1 MKYIFAL
8 ILLMSTSTI
17 IAKENLTIADGLTE
31 EQKADLM
38 LQAAQMQS
46 ANDAIPEITVPVVS
60 EVKEWAEVINVMGD
74 GLVNIAAKTGM
85 AVNDFSDSKVG
96 IFTMVVIGWNY
107 LGHDFTKF
115 IFGMFW
121 LTIMLPGWL
130 YCYRRVIMIKS
141 VTYFD
146 KKESGGKTKEIEYSG
161 GDDATDATVAMYW
174 VTLALISFVGIL
186 AVVT

>member
-1 MKYIFAL
+1 MAKDNL
-8 ILLMSTSTI
+8 S
-17 IAKENLTIADGLTE
+17 IAAGLSE

-38 LQAAQMQS
+38 LQAAKYQT
-46 ANDAIPEITVPVVS
+46 ANDAIPEISVPVAS
-60 EVKEWAEVINVMGD
+60 DVKEWAEVINVMGD

-85 AVNDFSDSKVG
+85 AVNDFSESKVG
-96 IFTMVVIGWNY
+96 IFTMIVIGWNY

-121 LTIMLPGWL
+121 LAGMLPGWL

-141 VTYFD
+141 VTLYD
-146 KKESGGKTKEIEYSG
+146 KKESGGRTKEIVYTN

-174 VTLALISFVGIL
+174 ISLAIICFIGAL
-186 AVVT
+186 AVLS